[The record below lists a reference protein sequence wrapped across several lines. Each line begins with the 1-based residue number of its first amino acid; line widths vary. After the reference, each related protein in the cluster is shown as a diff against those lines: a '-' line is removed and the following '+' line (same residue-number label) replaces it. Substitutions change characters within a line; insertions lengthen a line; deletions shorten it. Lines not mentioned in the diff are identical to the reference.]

1 MKLNKLVL
9 SLLIL
14 IPFFFTYQTDRVKG
28 ATTFNDI
35 STSHRAYEQITYLA
49 QGGIIS
55 ADDSSNHFY
64 PHKHVTRADV
74 VTWIGKALNLNG
86 KATSSKFKD
95 VRSSHPAAGY
105 IQSAV
110 NEAIVSGYTDGT
122 FKPDKLVTRGEMAL
136 FISRAFDYGGT
147 NSSLDAMKAIMTNG
161 IAQGYTNGYFGA
173 YDNIIRADFAVFLAR
188 TIDYQQR
195 INSTLPIS
203 GEVKYVTTDNL
214 NVRTGPSTKY
224 ASISKL
230 SKDSKVQIAYQVGSW
245 TVIKSGS
252 IAGFVTTSYLTDK
265 LPDTSTNPGDTPG
278 IVPPTNPETDK
289 GENQNKVSPANNDTT
304 TEKSLNGIKLVIDP
318 GHRGTDP
325 GAVGFGLKESDVVLD
340 TSLHLRKLLA
350 STPIQVIMTRETDI
364 FIELKQRAQIA
375 NSAKADTFISI
386 HANAQSNSNKTANGT
401 ETWFYTGSSDSQKLA
416 SYIQDRLVAAL
427 NTRDRKLKKTEDLYV
442 LKNTKMTA
450 VLLELGFIDN
460 VTDNAMLADPTK
472 RQLAAKAIYNGIL
485 DYYKSEGYDVN
496 SYYLH

>member
-28 ATTFNDI
+28 TTTFSDI

-55 ADDSSNHFY
+55 ADDSSNNFHSNKY
-64 PHKHVTRADV
+64 VTRADV
-74 VTWIGKALNLNG
+74 VTWIGRALNLNG
-86 KATSSKFKD
+86 KVTSSKFKD

-110 NEAIVSGYTDGT
+110 NEGIVSGYTDGS

-147 NSSLDAMKAIMTNG
+147 NSSLDAMKIIMNNG

-188 TIDYQQR
+188 AIDYQQR

-203 GEVKYVTTDNL
+203 GEVKYVTTDHL

-252 IAGFVTTSYLTDK
+252 TVGFVSSSYLAAQ
-265 LPDTSTNPGDTPG
+265 LPSTGDSNIT
-278 IVPPTNPETDK
+278 PPTNMVTNKE
-289 GENQNKVSPANNDTT
+289 ENQNKVPPANKDTT
-304 TEKSLNGIKLVIDP
+304 TGKSLNGLKLVIDP
-318 GHRGTDP
+318 GHGGTDP
-325 GAVGFGLKESDVVLD
+325 GAVGLGLKESDVVLD
-340 TSLHLRKLLA
+340 TSLHLRKLLD

-364 FIELKQRAQIA
+364 FIELKQRAHIA
-375 NSAKADTFISI
+375 NSADADTFVSI

-401 ETWFYTGSSDSQKLA
+401 ETWFHKGSSDSQKLA
-416 SYIQDRLVAAL
+416 SFIQDRLVDAL

-460 VTDNAMLADPTK
+460 TTDNAMLADPVK

-485 DYYKSEGYDVN
+485 DYYKSEGYNVN
-496 SYYLH
+496 SYYRY

>member
-1 MKLNKLVL
+1 MKLNKLLL
-9 SLLIL
+9 SFLIL
-14 IPFFFTYQTDRVKG
+14 IPFFFTYQTDSVKG
-28 ATTFNDI
+28 ATTFSDI

-55 ADDSSNHFY
+55 ADDYSNHFY

-74 VTWIGKALNLNG
+74 VSWIGKALNLNG

-110 NEAIVSGYTDGT
+110 NEGIVSGYTDES

-147 NSSLDAMKAIMTNG
+147 NSSLDAMKAIMNNG

-188 TIDYQQR
+188 AIDYQQR

-203 GEVKYVTTDNL
+203 EEVKYITIDNL

-224 ASISKL
+224 ASISNL

-245 TVIKSGS
+245 TVIKSES
-252 IAGFVTTSYLTDK
+252 TVGFVSSSYLTAQ
-265 LPDTSTNPGDTPG
+265 LPSTGDSDIT
-278 IVPPTNPETDK
+278 PPTNMATNKEQNP
-289 GENQNKVSPANNDTT
+289 NKVPPANNDTT
-304 TEKSLNGIKLVIDP
+304 TGKSLSGLKLVIDP
-318 GHRGTDP
+318 GHGTDP
-325 GAVGFGLKESDVVLD
+325 GAVGLGLKESDVVLD

-350 STPIQVIMTRETDI
+350 STPIQVIITRETDI
-364 FIELKQRAQIA
+364 FIELKQRAHIA
-375 NSAKADTFISI
+375 NSADADTFVSI

-401 ETWFYTGSSDSQKLA
+401 ETWFYKGSSDSQKLA
-416 SYIQDRLVAAL
+416 SFIQDRLVDAL

-460 VTDNAMLADPTK
+460 VTDNAMLADPAK

-496 SYYLH
+496 SYYLQ